1 MYVQMKNQLKSRS
14 SVALLCI
21 LSSGS
26 AMNIYFFP
34 RKMENL
40 TFYFLGIYLIHLLT
54 SYFSMF
60 FWCLQ
65 IPQKTKE
72 IFSGFLP

>member
-34 RKMENL
+34 RSMSNDSKMERL
-40 TFYFLGIYLIHLLT
+40 TFYFLGTYLIHLIT
-54 SYFSMF
+54 SYFLKVS
-60 FWCLQ
+60 
-65 IPQKTKE
+65 
-72 IFSGFLP
+72 